1 MIKPASLRAAIVNAI
16 PSLAADPDKLTVF
29 IDTGSIAAT
38 GAKSLSFEYRYTC
51 NVILLDFAGD
61 SNDLFIAI
69 MGWVREYEN
78 ELVNNPDMRANGITF
93 EVDILD
99 NATADVSVKLQ
110 LTESVV
116 VKTAEDGTHTVTHI
130 DDSAVTPYT
139 ITLGAEPVI
148 DPMAVIARS
157 VRDGDEEQLW
167 PKATS

>member
-1 MIKPASLRAAIVNAI
+1 MIKPASLRAAIVAAI
-16 PSLAADPDKLTVF
+16 PSLSADPDKLTVF

-51 NVILLDFAGD
+51 NVMLLDFAGD
-61 SNDLFIAI
+61 SDDLFIAI
-69 MGWVREYEN
+69 VGWVRQYQN
-78 ELVNNPDMRANGITF
+78 DLVDNPDERANGITY

-116 VKTAEDGTHTVTHI
+116 VKTADDGTRTIKRI

-139 ITLGAEPVI
+139 LTLGAEPVV

-157 VRDGDEEQLW
+157 MRDGSEEQLW
-167 PKATS
+167 PTTS